1 MRFSYTGLI
10 SLAPDTGEPTAIF
23 RPEIPITIYGPLGSR
38 EIVALVDTGADNT
51 ILPEAAARALG
62 IPLVPA
68 RGPAARAFGGQAISL
83 SYADVEV
90 ELVHSDAP
98 LRWTAQVFF
107 MSMGADD
114 ETVVLGHQGF
124 LEYFTAMFIGDECVL
139 DLVPNAD
146 LPKRP
151 VG

>member
-23 RPEIPITIYGPLGSR
+23 RPEIPITLYSPLGSR
-38 EIVALVDTGADNT
+38 GILALVDTGADNT
-51 ILPEAAARALG
+51 IFPEAAARVLG
-62 IPLVPA
+62 IPLVEA
-68 RGPAARAFGGQAISL
+68 RGPAARVFGGQAISL

-90 ELVHSDAP
+90 EVVHSGGVW
-98 LRWTAQVFF
+98 RWRPQVFF
-107 MSMGADD
+107 MAMGADD

-124 LEYFTAMFIGDECVL
+124 LEYFTALFIGDECVL

-146 LPKRP
+146 LPKTPR
-151 VG
+151 